1 MKPHRL
7 VPLIALSAFAAAA
20 SAGSAEKFGK
30 PLQGLK
36 PATVAEILA
45 KPEAGKVV
53 RLEGVIDAVCQ
64 NQGCW
69 LGLKQGDQAIHVA
82 MEGHSFFVPK
92 DSKGRKVALEGK
104 VVVKER
110 SREDAEHLKAEG
122 AKNAGAKVSI
132 AASGVEI
139 LPEK

>member
-1 MKPHRL
+1 MKSHRFVSL
-7 VPLIALSAFAAAA
+7 FALAALAAVA
-20 SAGSAEKFGK
+20 SAGSVEKFGK

-36 PATVAEILA
+36 PTTIAEVLA

-53 RLEGVIDAVCQ
+53 RLEGVIDVVCQ

-82 MEGHSFFVPK
+82 MEGHAFFVPK
-92 DSKGRKVALEGK
+92 DAKGRKVALEGK
-104 VVVKER
+104 VVVKDR
-110 SREDAEHLKAEG
+110 SKEDVEHLKEEG
-122 AKNAGAKVSI
+122 AKEAASRVSI

-139 LPEK
+139 ESAK